1 MGWTKL
7 LRGVYLIRDSVWAGL
22 WEEVSPL
29 SSLVQMEGG
38 SWAQPTKVWE
48 KIAEELKVLVSPH
61 PLIPLGQAW
70 SGVTV
75 SRVDLLILVI

>member
-1 MGWTKL
+1 
-7 LRGVYLIRDSVWAGL
+7 
-22 WEEVSPL
+22 
-29 SSLVQMEGG
+29 MEGG

-70 SGVTV
+70 SGFTV